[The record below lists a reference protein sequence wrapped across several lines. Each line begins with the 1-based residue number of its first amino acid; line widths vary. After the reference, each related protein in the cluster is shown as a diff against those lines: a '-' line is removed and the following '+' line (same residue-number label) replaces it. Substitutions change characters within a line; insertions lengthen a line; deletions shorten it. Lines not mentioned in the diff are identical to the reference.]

1 MQRANEPLTVAMGA
15 KPAPQPPVALLH
27 RLSTQ
32 AHQLAD
38 LLPPQTL
45 RPDRSQQLVPHPI
58 NRLVRPV
65 EHVKRLAPL
74 ATTLGTTA
82 TFRLVQRGNRG

>member
-1 MQRANEPLTVAMGA
+1 MQSANEPLPVAMRA
-15 KPAPQPPVALLH
+15 KPAPQPPVTLLH
-27 RLSTQ
+27 RLSAQ
-32 AHQLAD
+32 PEQLAN

-58 NRLVRPV
+58 NRLVRLV

-74 ATTLGTTA
+74 ATTLGTTV